1 MILALDVQCRN
12 VHLEA
17 LLYIVFSNP
26 TCSLWPC
33 INRHLS
39 EPQLTSPPL
48 IHPLPCGPLKPRAP
62 LSNCSLKSWR
72 VTKGQEQGNTCCLYP
87 HSPESAPARYEGSNV
102 LLGHHTYIYQAGK
115 FETESHLES
124 LNCTYTQK
132 FQQGVMQQCNFWFPK
147 ESFSGQLLK

>member
-1 MILALDVQCRN
+1 MCQCETKKTILVLLTVYAVHGNNTFHCLILYFCLLINDSGTWCPM
-12 VHLEA
+12 HLEA

-87 HSPESAPARYEGSNV
+87 HSPESAPARCKGSNV
-102 LLGHHTYIYQAGK
+102 LLGSHAYI
-115 FETESHLES
+115 
-124 LNCTYTQK
+124 
-132 FQQGVMQQCNFWFPK
+132 
-147 ESFSGQLLK
+147 SGREIWDWN

>member
-87 HSPESAPARYEGSNV
+87 HSPESAPARCEGSNV
-102 LLGHHTYIYQAGK
+102 LLGSHAYIYIRQGNLR
-115 FETESHLES
+115 LE
-124 LNCTYTQK
+124 LNCTYTHK
-132 FQQGVMQQCNFWFPK
+132 NKSSNRGLCNNAIFGSPK
-147 ESFSGQLLK
+147 NHSVVSY